1 MPQIPFDGEALAK
14 LRAKANALPLT
25 PGVYLMKDRGGHI
38 IYVGKS
44 KALKNRVSSYFQD
57 VTAHNYKTQ
66 KMVSLVRDFDYM
78 LTDTEMEALSL
89 ENRLI
94 KLHTPKFNIRLK
106 DDKSYPYLKVTLG
119 DEYPR
124 ILVTRRRL
132 ADGAKYFGPY
142 FGISSAYAILRTAEK
157 AFLLPSCKK
166 SFPKDIGKG
175 RPCLNYQ
182 LGLCSGVCTGKI
194 TKEEYRDSFRE
205 VVSFLRGDFGE
216 VKESLTEKMNYAA
229 ENLMFEAAAV
239 YRDRLNA
246 ISGLWQRQKVIAS
259 PDVEHDVFA
268 LYSDEIGT
276 CLTGFFVRGG
286 AIVDSENWYFGA
298 DQIADSASLTAFLCD
313 LYEKREYVPK
323 ELLLGFPLDAED
335 RDALA
340 AFLRERCGSRV
351 TLLFPERG
359 EKKALTAMV
368 AGNAKEKA
376 AACRRDAE
384 KDSAALVRLSVL
396 LGLEVVPERIEAYDI
411 SNLGNENITAGK
423 VTLVNGKFS
432 KKDYR
437 LYKIAGTGTQ
447 DDYASMTEAVRRR
460 FSHPED
466 PFPDLLLLDGGNQHV
481 SVIRSLL
488 GELGIDIP
496 VFGMVKDEFHKTRA
510 IASGDGE
517 ISIAKEQTVF
527 VMVYRLQEEVH
538 RYTVSHMNAA
548 KRKTLRT
555 SSLEKIDGI
564 GPAKA
569 KALLAHFRSVSAV
582 KEATEEELAAVK
594 GISEKDAAAV
604 AAWFAGEKTGAERNE
619 PK

>member
-1 MPQIPFDGEALAK
+1 MPQILFDGETLIK
-14 LRAKANALPLT
+14 LREKANALPLT
-25 PGVYLMKDRGGHI
+25 PGVYLMKDKNGHI

-57 VTAHNYKTQ
+57 VGSHNYKTQ

-94 KLHTPKFNIRLK
+94 KLHAPKFNIRLK
-106 DDKSYPYLKVTLG
+106 DDKSYPYLKVTMG
-119 DEYPR
+119 DDYPR
-124 ILVTRRRL
+124 ISVTRRRL

-142 FGISSAYAILRTAEK
+142 FGTSSAYSILRTAEK

-166 SFPKDIGKG
+166 TFPKDIGKG

-182 LGLCSGVCTGKI
+182 LGLCSGVCTGRI

-205 VVSFLRGDFGE
+205 VISFLRGDFGE
-216 VKESLTEKMNYAA
+216 VKAGLTEKMNFAA

-239 YRDRLNA
+239 FRDRLNA
-246 ISGLWQRQKVIAS
+246 VSGLWQRQKVIAS

-268 LYSDEIGT
+268 LFSDETGT

-286 AIVDSENWYFGA
+286 AIVDSENWLFGA
-298 DQIADSASLTAFLCD
+298 DQITDSASLAAFLCD

-323 ELLLGFPLDAED
+323 ELLLGFPLDTED
-335 RDALA
+335 REMLS
-340 AFLRERCGSRV
+340 AFLRERCGSKV
-351 TLLFPERG
+351 SLFFPERG
-359 EKKALTAMV
+359 EKKALTDMV
-368 AGNAKEKA
+368 AENAKEKA
-376 AACRRDAE
+376 AAFRRDAE
-384 KDSAALVRLSVL
+384 KDSAALVRLALL

-437 LYKIAGTGTQ
+437 LFRIAGTGTQ

-466 PFPDLLLLDGGNQHV
+466 TFPDLILLDGGNQHV

-488 GELGIDIP
+488 EELGIDIP

-510 IASGDGE
+510 IASGGGE
-517 ISIAKEQTVF
+517 ISIAKEQNVF
-527 VMVYRLQEEVH
+527 VMIYRLQEEVH
-538 RYTVSHMNAA
+538 RYTVSRMNAA

-555 SSLEKIDGI
+555 SSLEKIGGI

-569 KALLAHFRSVSAV
+569 KTLLAHFKSISSL
-582 KEATEEELAAVK
+582 KEATEEEIAAVK
-594 GISEKDAAAV
+594 GISKKDAAAIT
-604 AAWFAGEKTGAERNE
+604 AYFSSDKD
-619 PK
+619 